1 LAASVSWNKLNNGY
15 LSTQFYTTCALHDY
29 TSDILFGGLQDNG
42 IFLTDNTN
50 LQATWTMPFNGDGSY
65 LATSSDDQTYY
76 FSIQQGKII
85 KAKLDAN
92 HVITQMARIDPI
104 YASRD
109 DYQFINP
116 FVLDPNDENIMYL
129 PAGHKLFRNDDLNG
143 IPFANNKDSIAT
155 NWVQFPDTVS
165 TSGSTNV
172 KISAIACS
180 KANPTHRVYYGTSLR
195 KIYRIDNANTGTPTR
210 TDITST
216 TMPNGYVSCITIDP
230 DNADHVT
237 VVYSNYNTYS
247 MFRSLNAGLTWI
259 RVAGNLEKNTSGS
272 GDAPSIRWLSVIPF
286 QGHLKYFAGTS
297 IGLFSA
303 DSLTLHDLSHAGTVW
318 TQEGVN
324 EIGQT
329 IVPYIYTRDADNFIA
344 VATHGSGVFTTHY
357 GWNVGV
363 DKIATVAEAIQVSPN
378 PASDQL
384 TIAATFTKNTTV
396 AIQLY
401 NLQGQLVFAKNKETV
416 SVGKWTNT
424 LPVYQLAAGTY
435 LMQLQAAGQTWN
447 KKIVITH

>member
-1 LAASVSWNKLNNGY
+1 
-15 LSTQFYTTCALHDY
+15 
-29 TSDILFGGLQDNG
+29 
-42 IFLTDNTN
+42 
-50 LQATWTMPFNGDGSY
+50 
-65 LATSSDDQTYY
+65 
-76 FSIQQGKII
+76 
-85 KAKLDAN
+85 
-92 HVITQMARIDPI
+92 
-104 YASRD
+104 
-109 DYQFINP
+109 
-116 FVLDPNDENIMYL
+116 
-129 PAGHKLFRNDDLNG
+129 
-143 IPFANNKDSIAT
+143 
-155 NWVQFPDTVS
+155 
-165 TSGSTNV
+165 
-172 KISAIACS
+172 
-180 KANPTHRVYYGTSLR
+180 
-195 KIYRIDNANTGTPTR
+195 
-210 TDITST
+210 
-216 TMPNGYVSCITIDP
+216 
-230 DNADHVT
+230 
-237 VVYSNYNTYS
+237 

-435 LMQLQAAGQTWN
+435 LMQVQAAEQTWN